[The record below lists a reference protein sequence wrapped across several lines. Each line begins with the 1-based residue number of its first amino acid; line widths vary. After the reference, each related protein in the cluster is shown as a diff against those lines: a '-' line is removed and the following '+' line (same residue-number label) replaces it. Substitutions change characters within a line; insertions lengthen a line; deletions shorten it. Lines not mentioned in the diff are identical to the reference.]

1 MAAYGLNEFVT
12 ELQGDVA
19 TRRAELDVLKQ
30 SIRVAT
36 ANNELALVAALRR
49 AFVLLAY
56 APAEGGV
63 RIALAA
69 YVRLINDREMAVGD
83 CNPYIVASAWGKVFR
98 DLAAR

>member
-56 APAEGGV
+56 AHAEGGV